1 MPAHAPAAR
10 SEASRVT
17 SSQRRPRHGAPRML
31 LPTSRKNTPPSSARR
46 LLALPPVSPVRKN
59 VQSMRRR
66 RRPPPRRPPP
76 AAPARQLLAAP
87 PPSSPVLLSPG
98 DISPEDDGDD
108 EPCLWQKMFPQ
119 TAPDES
125 REPLPPTSF
134 GPAVGVTLHLPPE
147 DAPLAEEDRFVERV
161 HGMLASG
168 EALSVAMG
176 NDGTKVAL
184 KCLSQQEL
192 VLWDRWERGL
202 ALPRMDWRGFED
214 LEFPDPDPNQPWP
227 WHAESLSEV
236 YDVDCIDGQLARAWW
251 LSNVEWRPFL
261 TAYGAV
267 KKYRLKVEARALET
281 CLARV
286 QACQDNIALITGTY
300 TDTIGKTM
308 FILEE
313 TLKWLD
319 KDYHSLVPIARRQDR
334 LQNGDVDGLDANGMG
349 EDVAD
354 EAPDK
359 VQGQKNGASHCAPG
373 RDGPSVGKNDLP
385 KA

>member
-1 MPAHAPAAR
+1 MA
-10 SEASRVT
+10 

-31 LPTSRKNTPPSSARR
+31 LPTSRKNTPSSSAR
-46 LLALPPVSPVRKN
+46 LLPALPPVSPVRKN
-59 VQSMRRR
+59 VQPTRRR
-66 RRPPPRRPPP
+66 RRPRDMDERLSRR
-76 AAPARQLLAAP
+76 APARAALHAGPVRQLHVGP

-98 DISPEDDGDD
+98 DISPEDDG
-108 EPCLWQKMFPQ
+108 EGESCLWQKMFPE
-119 TAPDES
+119 TAPGEPQ
-125 REPLPPTSF
+125 EPLPPTSF
-134 GPAVGVTLHLPPE
+134 GPAVGVTLHLPAE
-147 DAPLAEEDRFVERV
+147 AAPLAEEDRFVERV

-192 VLWDRWERGL
+192 VLWDRWERGQ

-227 WHAESLSEV
+227 WHAESLNDV
-236 YDVDCIDGQLARAWW
+236 YDVDCVDEQLARAWW

-267 KKYRLKVEARALET
+267 KKYRLKVEARALKA

-300 TDTIGKTM
+300 TDTTGEAM
-308 FILEE
+308 FILDEI
-313 TLKWLD
+313 LKWLE
-319 KDYHSLVPIARRQDR
+319 KDYHLFAPIACRQDR
-334 LQNGDVDGLDANGMG
+334 LQNGDVDGPAANEVA

-359 VQGQKNGASHCAPG
+359 VQGQKNGTSHRAPG
-373 RDGPSVGKNDLP
+373 RDGPSMGKNDLT
-385 KA
+385 KV